1 MMEVFI
7 IVMRGA
13 AYSQYVNDDL

>member
-7 IVMRGA
+7 IVMRGSA
-13 AYSQYVNDDL
+13 FSQYVNDDL